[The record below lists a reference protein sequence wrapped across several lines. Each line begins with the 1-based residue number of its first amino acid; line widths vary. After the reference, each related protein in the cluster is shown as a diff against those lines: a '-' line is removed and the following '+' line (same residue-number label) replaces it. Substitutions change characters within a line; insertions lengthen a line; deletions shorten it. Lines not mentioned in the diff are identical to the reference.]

1 MFSNFLSF
9 PPPLFSNF
17 LSFPPYILVISCLF
31 PSGNP
36 YPVWFACI
44 SYKSSAK
51 TFFTRKGIFTK
62 KGFAERSK
70 GIREKMLSE
79 NDERKKEKT
88 YLRVKPLLIKCSS
101 LPFFEKMPRNRVH
114 FPKKGVRR
122 GRPREQNKLFNILS
136 N

>member
-1 MFSNFLSF
+1 VFSPPESLAVSGLQASPTRVLQRLSLQEKGFL
-9 PPPLFSNF
+9 
-17 LSFPPYILVISCLF
+17 
-31 PSGNP
+31 
-36 YPVWFACI
+36 
-44 SYKSSAK
+44 
-51 TFFTRKGIFTK
+51 RK

-88 YLRVKPLLIKCSS
+88 YLRINPLLIKCSS
-101 LPFFEKMPRNRVH
+101 LPFFEKTPRDRVH

-122 GRPREQNKLFNILS
+122 GSPPGRKPVFNILL